1 MMSADRRY
9 DVGNTSCPKG
19 VGSVAQTARHKA
31 MIDPS
36 QRQLMTKLGVALIL
50 LVAIGAAFSANRVVN
65 LTTGLLLVA
74 VGAYMIA
81 LKLRLRKNGST

>member
-1 MMSADRRY
+1 
-9 DVGNTSCPKG
+9 
-19 VGSVAQTARHKA
+19 